1 MEKSQ
6 FEIDFLADKAN
17 YYLSGNPEL
26 RMTELKEIPWE
37 KRIREIALYR
47 IDEISFEDK
56 APRKEALENVLSA
69 MRIEGVNFIY
79 LILGNE
85 EGVHFYYGVA
95 RDFLATSDV
104 DMELSIHDIGQYI
117 LEPGIKGNFRGS
129 RAREVEPEEK
139 RQIIETI
146 DGMKYYSM
154 LEGVPGYTK
163 EDERFQGV
171 DRLVDVMLGDTFGF
185 MIIAS
190 SLNYDTIKEIEN
202 VYHPKWLIIE
212 ATGLAYPDAIWDT
225 IHTEFQIDAKI
236 ITLLDASRWMRLQKA
251 MPQFADAQLTRAD
264 VIIINKTDL
273 VTDKQLLQIRDSLQR
288 PITCAHIL
296 ERSMLKITDTGFWE
310 NMFKILE
317 ASYV

>member
-1 MEKSQ
+1 MEILIIGGFLGAGKTTTLAQ
-6 FEIDFLADKAN
+6 IAGYLTHTMHDQVVIFEN
-17 YYLSGNPEL
+17 
-26 RMTELKEIPWE
+26 
-37 KRIREIALYR
+37 
-47 IDEISFEDK
+47 EISD
-56 APRKEALENVLSA
+56 
-69 MRIEGVNFIY
+69 
-79 LILGNE
+79 
-85 EGVHFYYGVA
+85 
-95 RDFLATSDV
+95 T
-104 DMELSIHDIGQYI
+104 
-117 LEPGIKGNFRGS
+117 
-129 RAREVEPEEK
+129 
-139 RQIIETI
+139 
-146 DGMKYYSM
+146 
-154 LEGVPGYTK
+154 
-163 EDERFQGV
+163 GV
-171 DRLVDVMLGDTFGF
+171 DDQLLTRSGFQVKEMLAGC
-185 MIIAS
+185 ICCS
-190 SLNYDTIKEIEN
+190 SSAQLTDTIKEIEN

-251 MPQFADAQLTRAD
+251 MPQFADAQLRRAD